1 MNIKMF
7 PITITFKNTAE
18 EIALYEIIAKHS
30 SKSAF
35 IKDVL
40 IQTLILGQSEKA

>member
-1 MNIKMF
+1 MNMKMF
-7 PITITFKNTAE
+7 PITITFKNTIE
-18 EIALYEIIAKHS
+18 EIALYKIIAEHS

-40 IQTLILGQSEKA
+40 ITTLVKNTSEKA